1 MNMRCNKG
9 ITPKSYVIANL
20 LIAAFLVIW
29 RRS

>member
-1 MNMRCNKG
+1 MRCNKG
-9 ITPKSYVIANL
+9 ITLKSYVIAKL